1 MNDTLIKS
9 TDFFLRFDE
18 NTEGVVLPIKFTFPF
33 SYEPHLLSKLAAKE
47 LQAHIERQNDWKHDF
62 GLAENEAGLGKMF
75 GVLVVQNKAK
85 ELGYLAAFSG
95 KLAGS
100 NHHPRF
106 VPPVFDILTED
117 SFYRQGEE
125 VNNAINRRVEALEN
139 DIQFLELKALLKTQN
154 VEAAAQIEA
163 LKEKLKI
170 EKNNRDTRRNE
181 AKMTLSPTN
190 FDIFEAKL
198 NRESADLYYQ
208 LKDLKRTWQRSFAE
222 TQTQLEVYFQEINA
236 LKNERKAR
244 SSNIQMQLF
253 EQYTFLNIEG
263 ETKSLSD
270 IFPISDDVLPPAGA
284 GECAAPKLLQYAFL
298 HKLKPIALAEFWWG
312 QSPVSEIRKHG
323 NFYPACK
330 SKCEPILSHMLKGIP
345 LDDNPTDT
353 NPALGKDFE
362 TVFEDAYL
370 LVVNKPA
377 EFFAVPGKKI
387 HDSIY
392 TRIKEK
398 YPEATGPLVVHRL
411 DVSTSGLMLIAKT
424 KAVHQHLQS
433 QFIKRKIKKRYVA
446 LIDGVVDGEE
456 GFIDLPLRVDLD
468 DRPRQ
473 LVCHTHGKPAQT
485 RWQVVERMGNRT
497 KVHFFPITGRTH
509 QLRVHAAHPQGLNM
523 PIVGDELYG
532 TRADRL
538 YLHAAWLS
546 FVHPVSEVVLEVEV
560 GVDF

>member
-1 MNDTLIKS
+1 MNDTLKTLANCFI
-9 TDFFLRFDE
+9 RFNE
-18 NTEGVVLPIKFTFPF
+18 NTEGDALPKHFTFPF
-33 SYEPHLLSKLAAKE
+33 SYEPHPLSRLAAKQ
-47 LQAHIERQNDWKHDF
+47 LQTHIEEQTDWKHDF
-62 GLAENEAGLGKMF
+62 GLTGNEAGLGKMF
-75 GVLVVQNKAK
+75 GVLVVQNEAQ

-95 KLAGS
+95 KLAGG
-100 NHHPRF
+100 NHHAHF

-117 SFYRQGEE
+117 GFYRQGEE

-139 DIQFLELKALLKTQN
+139 DAQFLELKTLLKTQN
-154 VEAAAQIEA
+154 EEAAAQIEA
-163 LKEKLKI
+163 LKEKLKN

-190 FDIFEAKL
+190 FDIFEEKL

-208 LKDLKRTWQRSFAE
+208 LKDLKRTWQRLFAE

-244 SSNIQMQLF
+244 SSNIQLQLF
-253 EQYTFLNIEG
+253 EQYTFLNIDG

-270 IFPISDDVLPPAGA
+270 IFPISDDILPPAGA

-298 HKLKPIALAEFWWG
+298 HQLKPVAIAEFWWG

-330 SKCEPILSHMLKGIP
+330 SKCEPILAHMLKGIA
-345 LDDNPTDT
+345 LDDNPTDK
-353 NPALGKDFE
+353 NPALGKDFD
-362 TVFEDAYL
+362 TIFEDAFL
-370 LVVNKPA
+370 LIVNKPHN
-377 EFFAVPGKKI
+377 FFAVPGKKI

-392 TRIKEK
+392 SRIKAK

-411 DVSTSGLMLIAKT
+411 DMSTSGLMLIAKT
-424 KAVHQHLQS
+424 KEVHQHLQS

-446 LIDGVVDGEE
+446 LLDGIVEQDS

-468 DRPRQ
+468 NRPNQ

-485 RWQVVERMGNRT
+485 HWEVVERRNNQT
-497 KVHFFPITGRTH
+497 LIHFYPITGRTH
-509 QLRVHAAHPQGLNM
+509 QLRVHAAHTQGLNM

-538 YLHAAWLS
+538 CLHAAWLS
-546 FVHPVSEVVLEVEV
+546 FVHPVGEVEMTVEV

>member
-1 MNDTLIKS
+1 MIEAQNTPFFIK
-9 TDFFLRFDE
+9 FRE
-18 NTEGVVLPIKFTFPF
+18 NTEGPPLPKKFTFPF
-33 SYEPHLLSKLAAKE
+33 SYEPHPLSLLAAKAV
-47 LQAHIERQNDWKHDF
+47 QYHIENQKEWIHDF
-62 GLAENEAGLGKMF
+62 DALGKMF
-75 GVLVVQNKAK
+75 GVLVVQNAAQ

-95 KLAGS
+95 KLAGG
-100 NHHPRF
+100 NHHAHF

-117 SFYRQGEE
+117 GFYRQGEE

-154 VEAAAQIEA
+154 EAAASQIEA
-163 LKEKLKI
+163 LKEKLKN
-170 EKNNRDTRRNE
+170 EKNNRDARRNE
-181 AKMTLSPTN
+181 AKTTLLPTDFN
-190 FDIFEAKL
+190 IFEEKL

-208 LKDLKRTWQRSFAE
+208 LKDLKRTWQRRFAE
-222 TQTQLEVYFQEINA
+222 TQAQLEVYFQEINA
-236 LKNERKAR
+236 LKNERKVR
-244 SSNIQMQLF
+244 SSNIQLQLF
-253 EQYTFLNIEG
+253 EQYTFLNMDG

-270 IFPISDDVLPPAGA
+270 IFPISDDILPPAGA

-298 HKLKPIALAEFWWG
+298 HQLKPIAIAEFWWG

-330 SKCEPILSHMLKGIP
+330 SKCEPILAHMLKGIE
-345 LDDNPTDT
+345 LDDNPTDK
-353 NPALGKDFE
+353 NPALGKDFD

-370 LVVNKPA
+370 LIVNKPHN
-377 EFFAVPGKKI
+377 FFAVPGKKI

-392 TRIKEK
+392 SRIKAK

-411 DVSTSGLMLIAKT
+411 DMSTSGLMLIAKT
-424 KAVHQHLQS
+424 KEVHQHLQS

-446 LIDGVVDGEE
+446 LLDGIVEQDS

-468 DRPRQ
+468 NRPHQ

-485 RWQVVERMGNRT
+485 HWEVVERRNNQT
-497 KVHFFPITGRTH
+497 LIHFYPITGRTH

-538 YLHAAWLS
+538 YLHAASLS
-546 FVHPVSEVVLEVEV
+546 FVHPVSEVEMTVEV

>member
-1 MNDTLIKS
+1 MIEVQNTPFFIK
-9 TDFFLRFDE
+9 FRE
-18 NTEGVVLPIKFTFPF
+18 NTEGPPLPQKFTFPF
-33 SYEPHLLSKLAAKE
+33 SYEPHPLSLLAAKAV
-47 LQAHIERQNDWKHDF
+47 QYHIENQKEWIHDF
-62 GLAENEAGLGKMF
+62 DALGKMF
-75 GVLVVQNKAK
+75 GVLVVQNAAQ

-95 KLAGS
+95 KLAGG
-100 NHHPRF
+100 NHHQGF
-106 VPPVFDILTED
+106 VPPVFDILTEEG
-117 SFYRQGEE
+117 FYRKGEE
-125 VNNAINRRVEALEN
+125 ENNLINRRVEALESDAN
-139 DIQFLELKALLKTQN
+139 FTALKALLKSQN
-154 VEAAAQIEA
+154 EEAFTQIEA
-163 LKEKLKI
+163 LKEKLKN
-170 EKNNRDTRRNE
+170 EKNNRDARRNE

-190 FDIFEAKL
+190 FDIFETEL
-198 NRESADLYYQ
+198 NKESADFWYQ
-208 LKDLKRTWQRSFAE
+208 LKDLKRTWQRRFAE
-222 TQTQLEVYFQEINA
+222 TQAQLEVYFSEINA

-244 SSNIQMQLF
+244 SSNIQLQLF
-253 EQYTFLNIEG
+253 EQYTFLNIDG

-270 IFPISDDVLPPAGA
+270 IFPISDDILPPAGA

-312 QSPVSEIRKHG
+312 QSPISEIRKHG

-330 SKCEPILSHMLKGIP
+330 SKCEPILAHMLKGIE
-345 LDDNPTDT
+345 LDDNPTDK
-353 NPALGKDFE
+353 NPALGKNFD
-362 TVFEDAYL
+362 TVFEDEFL
-370 LVVNKPA
+370 LIVNKPHN
-377 EFFAVPGKKI
+377 FFAVPGKKI

-392 TRIKEK
+392 SRIKAK

-411 DVSTSGLMLIAKT
+411 DMSTSGLMLIAKT
-424 KAVHQHLQS
+424 KEVHQHLQS

-446 LIDGVVDGEE
+446 LLDGIVEQDS

-468 DRPRQ
+468 NRPHQ

-485 RWQVVERMGNRT
+485 HWEVVERRNNQT
-497 KVHFFPITGRTH
+497 LIHFYPITGRTH

-546 FVHPVSEVVLEVEV
+546 FVHPVGEAVLEVEV

>member
-1 MNDTLIKS
+1 MIEAQNIPFFIK
-9 TDFFLRFDE
+9 FDK
-18 NTEGVVLPIKFTFPF
+18 NTEGPLLPKKFTFPF
-33 SYEPHLLSKLAAKE
+33 SYEPHPLSLLAAKE
-47 LQAHIERQNDWKHDF
+47 VQYHIENQKKWVHDF
-62 GLAENEAGLGKMF
+62 NALGKMF
-75 GVLVVQNKAK
+75 GVLVVQNQAQ
-85 ELGYLAAFSG
+85 ELGYLVAFSG

-117 SFYRQGEE
+117 GFYRQGEE

-139 DIQFLELKALLKTQN
+139 DAHFLELKALLKSQN
-154 VEAAAQIEA
+154 ETAATQIEA
-163 LKEKLKI
+163 IKEKIKI
-170 EKNNRDTRRNE
+170 EKKNRDTRRNE
-181 AKMTLSPTN
+181 AKMTLSPTD
-190 FDIFEAKL
+190 FDILDAKL
-198 NRESADLYYQ
+198 NKESADFWYQ
-208 LKDLKRTWQRSFAE
+208 LKDLKRTWQRRFAE
-222 TQTQLEVYFQEINA
+222 IETQLDAFFQEINA
-236 LKNERKAR
+236 LKNERKTR
-244 SSNIQMQLF
+244 SSNIQRQLF
-253 EQYTFLNIEG
+253 EQYTFLNKDG

-270 IFPISDDVLPPAGA
+270 IFPISDDILPPAGA

-298 HKLKPIALAEFWWG
+298 HQLKPVAMAEFWWG

-330 SKCEPILSHMLKGIP
+330 SKCKPILAHMLKGIDM
-345 LDDNPTDT
+345 DDNPTDK

-362 TVFEDAYL
+362 TVFEDEFL
-370 LVVNKPA
+370 LIVNKPHN
-377 EFFAVPGKKI
+377 FFAVPGKKI

-392 TRIKEK
+392 SRIKAK

-411 DVSTSGLMLIAKT
+411 DMSTSGLMLIAKT

-446 LIDGVVDGEE
+446 LLDGIVEQDS

-468 DRPRQ
+468 NRPHQ

-485 RWQVVERMGNRT
+485 QWEVVERKNNQT
-497 KVHFFPITGRTH
+497 LIHFYPITGRTH

-546 FVHPVSEVVLEVEV
+546 FVHPVTEAVLEVEV

>member
-1 MNDTLIKS
+1 MIK
-9 TDFFLRFDE
+9 TKNIPFFIKFDK
-18 NTEGVVLPIKFTFPF
+18 NTEGHPLPKKFTFPF
-33 SYEPHLLSKLAAKE
+33 SYEPHSLSLLAAKE
-47 LQAHIERQNDWKHDF
+47 VQYHIENQKDWIHDF
-62 GLAENEAGLGKMF
+62 NVLGKMF
-75 GVLVVQNKAK
+75 GVLVVQNEEQ

-95 KLAGS
+95 KLAGG
-100 NHHPRF
+100 NHHPKF

-117 SFYRQGEE
+117 GFYRQGEE

-139 DIQFLELKALLKTQN
+139 DTQFLELKTLLKTQN
-154 VEAAAQIEA
+154 KDAASQIEA
-163 LKEKLKI
+163 LKEKLKN
-170 EKNNRDTRRNE
+170 EKINRDTRRNE
-181 AKMTLSPTN
+181 AKMTLLPTD
-190 FDIFEAKL
+190 FDIFEQKL

-208 LKDLKRTWQRSFAE
+208 LKDLKRTWQRRYAE
-222 TQTQLEVYFQEINA
+222 TQAKLEVYFQEINA
-236 LKNERKAR
+236 LKSERKVR

-253 EQYTFLNIEG
+253 EQYTFLNKDG

-270 IFPISDDVLPPAGA
+270 IFPISHDILPPAGA
-284 GECAAPKLLQYAFL
+284 GECAAPKLLQYSFL
-298 HKLKPIALAEFWWG
+298 HHLKPIAIAEFWWG

-330 SKCEPILSHMLKGIP
+330 SKCEPILAHMLKGIEM
-345 LDDNPTDT
+345 DDNPTDK

-362 TVFEDAYL
+362 TIFEDAFL
-370 LVVNKPA
+370 LIVNKPHN
-377 EFFAVPGKKI
+377 FFAVPGKKI

-392 TRIKEK
+392 SRIKAK

-411 DVSTSGLMLIAKT
+411 DMSTSGLMLIAKT
-424 KAVHQHLQS
+424 KEVHQHLQS

-446 LIDGVVDGEE
+446 LLDGIVEQDS

-468 DRPRQ
+468 NRPHQ

-485 RWQVVERMGNRT
+485 HWKVVERRNNQT
-497 KVHFFPITGRTH
+497 LIHFYPITGRTH

-538 YLHAAWLS
+538 YLHAASLT
-546 FVHPVSEVVLEVEV
+546 FVHPVGEVEMTVEV

>member
-1 MNDTLIKS
+1 MIEVQNTPFFIK
-9 TDFFLRFDE
+9 FGK
-18 NTEGVVLPIKFTFPF
+18 NTEGPPLPKKFTFPF
-33 SYEPHLLSKLAAKE
+33 SYEPHPLSLLAAKE
-47 LQAHIERQNDWKHDF
+47 VQYHIETQKDWIHNF
-62 GLAENEAGLGKMF
+62 NVLGKMF
-75 GVLVVQNKAK
+75 GVLVVQNEAK
-85 ELGYLAAFSG
+85 VGYLAAFSG
-95 KLAGS
+95 KLAGG
-100 NHHPRF
+100 NHHPKF

-117 SFYRQGEE
+117 GFYRQGEE

-139 DIQFLELKALLKTQN
+139 DTQFLELKALLKTQN
-154 VEAAAQIEA
+154 EDAVSQIEA
-163 LKEKLKI
+163 LKEKLKN

-181 AKMTLSPTN
+181 AKMTLSPTD
-190 FDIFEAKL
+190 FDIFEEKL

-208 LKDLKRTWQRSFAE
+208 LKDLKRTWQRRFAE
-222 TQTQLEVYFQEINA
+222 TQAQLEVFFQEINT

-253 EQYTFLNIEG
+253 EQYTFLNKDG

-270 IFPISDDVLPPAGA
+270 IFPISDDILPPAGA

-298 HKLKPIALAEFWWG
+298 HQLKPIAIAEFWWG
-312 QSPVSEIRKHG
+312 QSPISEIRKHG

-330 SKCEPILSHMLKGIP
+330 SKCEPILAHMLKGIEM
-345 LDDNPTDT
+345 DDNPTDK

-362 TVFEDAYL
+362 TVFEDAFL
-370 LVVNKPA
+370 LIVNKPHN
-377 EFFAVPGKKI
+377 FFAVPGKKI

-392 TRIKEK
+392 SRIKAK

-411 DVSTSGLMLIAKT
+411 DMSTSGLMLIAKT
-424 KAVHQHLQS
+424 KEVHQHLQS

-446 LIDGVVDGEE
+446 LLDGIVEQDS

-468 DRPRQ
+468 NRPHQ

-485 RWQVVERMGNRT
+485 HWEVVERRNNQT
-497 KVHFFPITGRTH
+497 LIHFYPITGRTH

>member
-1 MNDTLIKS
+1 MTETKNIPFFIK
-9 TDFFLRFDE
+9 FRE
-18 NTEGVVLPIKFTFPF
+18 NTEEALLPKKFTFPF
-33 SYEPHLLSKLAAKE
+33 SYEPHPLSLLAAKE
-47 LQAHIERQNDWKHDF
+47 VQYHIENQKKWVHDF
-62 GLAENEAGLGKMF
+62 DVLGKMF
-75 GVLVVQNKAK
+75 GVLVVQNRAQ

-100 NHHPRF
+100 NHHAQF

-117 SFYRQGEE
+117 GFYRKGEE

-139 DIQFLELKALLKTQN
+139 DAQFLELKALLKSQN
-154 VEAAAQIEA
+154 ETAATQIEA
-163 LKEKLKI
+163 IKEKIKI
-170 EKNNRDTRRNE
+170 EKKNRDTRRNE
-181 AKMTLSPTN
+181 AKTTLSPTN
-190 FDIFEAKL
+190 FELFETEL
-198 NRESADLYYQ
+198 NKESADFWYQ
-208 LKDLKRTWQRSFAE
+208 LKDLKRTWQRRFAE
-222 TQTQLEVYFQEINA
+222 TQAQLDAFFQEINA
-236 LKNERKAR
+236 LKNERKTR

-253 EQYTFLNIEG
+253 EQYTFLNKDG

-270 IFPISDDVLPPAGA
+270 IFPISDDILPPAGA

-298 HKLKPIALAEFWWG
+298 HQLKPVAMAEFWWG

-330 SKCEPILSHMLKGIP
+330 SKCEPILAHMLKGIEM
-345 LDDNPTDT
+345 DDNPTDK

-362 TVFEDAYL
+362 TVFEDEFL
-370 LVVNKPA
+370 LIVNKPHN
-377 EFFAVPGKKI
+377 FFAVPGKKI

-392 TRIKEK
+392 SRIKAK

-411 DVSTSGLMLIAKT
+411 DMSTSGLMLIAKT

-446 LIDGVVDGEE
+446 LLYGIVEQDS

-468 DRPRQ
+468 NRPHQ

-485 RWQVVERMGNRT
+485 HWEVVERRNNQT
-497 KVHFFPITGRTH
+497 LIHFYPITGRTH

-546 FVHPVSEVVLEVEV
+546 FVHPISEEVLEVEV